1 MPQHHSTSLPPS
13 HAIGS
18 PRLTLSQQ
26 IRLHAHEV
34 ESLSCFSNGNTTA
47 PNASTR
53 NSDPHAVADDDFSP
67 VIIGSC
73 RISTDAAAAGM

>member
-1 MPQHHSTSLPPS
+1 MPQHYSMSFPPS
-13 HAIGS
+13 YAIGS
-18 PRLTLSQQ
+18 PHLTLSQQ

-34 ESLSCFSNGNTTA
+34 ESLSCFSNGNTSA

-53 NSDPHAVADDDFSP
+53 DSDPHAVAHDDFKP

-73 RISTDAAAAGM
+73 RVSTDAAAAGR